1 MSEPFSVF
9 DLSGEAFLQLEPMG
23 SKEGK
28 RWFAL
33 SESGDRVLF
42 KPVTFHE
49 AKGRRLQKGD
59 DWAEK
64 LAAEIALRLEIPAAR
79 VEFATY
85 QDQIGISSYSVLE
98 QYDQL
103 DPGNQFL
110 YKYDP
115 SYVVEQRQRNDQ
127 YTVQK
132 VFSALTDLKV
142 GRPITDLTASAG
154 FANYLALD
162 ALIGNTD
169 RHHENWA
176 VLWRADDPPRL
187 APTFDHASSMGFQLD
202 DDERR
207 ERIETNDTGYT
218 VEAYAERAKSRHF
231 AGRPKLVDLAVEAFK
246 ALDDDDYGLS
256 FRRRLELNFNDEAV
270 DELVNR
276 IPGERMSQPCRIFV
290 ARLLKA
296 NRRRLLDELDSHYRG

>member
-1 MSEPFSVF
+1 M
-9 DLSGEAFLQLEPMG
+9 LQPEPMG

-33 SESGDRVLF
+33 SESGPRVLF

-49 AKGRRLQKGD
+49 ARGRRLQKGD

-64 LAAEIALRLEIPAAR
+64 LAAEIAARLE
-79 VEFATY
+79 
-85 QDQIGISSYSVLE
+85 
-98 QYDQL
+98 
-103 DPGNQFL
+103 FL
-110 YKYDP
+110 RR
-115 SYVVEQRQRNDQ
+115 ELN
-127 YTVQK
+127 VQK

-142 GRPITDLTASAG
+142 GGPTSDLTASAG

-176 VLWRADDPPRL
+176 VLWGTDDPPRL

-207 ERIETNDTGYT
+207 ARVETNDECYS
-218 VEAYAERAKSRHF
+218 VEAYAARAKSRHF
-231 AGRPKLVDLAVEAFK
+231 AGKPKLVDLAVEAFK
-246 ALDDDDYGLS
+246 ALDDDYGLS
-256 FRRRLELNFNDEAV
+256 FRRRLALNLNDEAV
-270 DELVNR
+270 VELVNR

-290 ARLLKA
+290 ARLLNE
-296 NRRRLLDELDSHYRG
+296 NRRRLLDEFDSHYRD